1 MEPSKV
7 VGLAAIATAVVVGV
21 VVTLDVKVPPEGR
34 GDIVES
40 RAYESKV
47 AFLEDG
53 GKVYRVP
60 VRLRDGGTA
69 YDEKTAAEAPCKR
82 APRGGGNCFRTYV
95 DFTGREVTEKATEL
109 NRYPAASMTGAD
121 CVPVACSIWLGE
133 DAEAD
138 EVRK

>member
-1 MEPSKV
+1 MPPSKL
-7 VGLAAIATAVVVGV
+7 VGLAAVATAIIVGV
-21 VVTLDVKVPPEGR
+21 VTLVDTKVPPESK
-34 GDIVES
+34 GDIIEA

-53 GKVYRVP
+53 TKVYRVP
-60 VRLRDGGTA
+60 VRLRDGGVA
-69 YDEKTAAEAPCKR
+69 YDEKAAAEAPCKR
-82 APRGGGNCFRTYV
+82 APKGGGDCFRTYV
-95 DFTGREVTEKATEL
+95 GIDGREVTEKATEL
-109 NRYPAASMTGAD
+109 NRYRAASMTGAD